1 MGIMSRA
8 KVKSRPE
15 WADAVKRLR
24 EKMGLS
30 QEGFARA
37 IGLSI
42 SEVRRWDQGV
52 RPPGAERAIVLG
64 RMAGPPDCWL
74 FWELAGLSKSDVVR
88 AVEELPGTAVR
99 RRGGRYSQE
108 TLEAAYSAL
117 GLLFERAPDAVIE
130 QVIHWLTERA
140 GRYGSR

>member
-24 EKMGLS
+24 ERMGVS

-37 IGLSI
+37 IGLSV

-117 GLLFERAPDAVIE
+117 GLLFERAPDPVIE

-140 GRYGSR
+140 GRYGSC